1 MSKISFGVRRERS
14 ILSTLRC
21 AVVVRNAVVGG
32 NTKADGAG
40 AGCVLEKDAACAA
53 DAVHM
58 LSRV

>member
-1 MSKISFGVRRERS
+1 MSNMSCGVLRERPV
-14 ILSTLRC
+14 LPTLRC
-21 AVVVRNAVVGG
+21 AVVGRN
-32 NTKADGAG
+32 TEADGAG